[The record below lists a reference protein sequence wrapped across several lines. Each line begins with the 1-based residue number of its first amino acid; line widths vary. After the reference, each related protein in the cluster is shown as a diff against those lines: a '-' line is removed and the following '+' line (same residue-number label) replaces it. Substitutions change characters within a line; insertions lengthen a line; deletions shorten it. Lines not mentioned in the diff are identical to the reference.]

1 MVYFPP
7 AKLNLG
13 LHILNKRA
21 DGFHDL
27 ESVFLP
33 LRWTD
38 MLEVTL
44 NDDVPAGEA
53 RFEWSGLEIPGNAS
67 DNLVT
72 RAHRLLADKY
82 DLPGL
87 SIHLHKILPMGAGLG
102 GGSADGTYAL
112 RAINDVCELGLSPQE
127 LAHDAGLLGSDCP
140 FFVQDGAALVQ
151 GRGERVTPIDLSS
164 ALDGCH
170 VVVANPGIHIGTAEA
185 FAHVKPQARDTDW
198 QGLAGTPL
206 NQWHLH
212 LRNDFEAGIREQHS
226 AVNELLT
233 WMAEAGA
240 DHVQMTGTGSTV
252 FGLFKDQASAKRA
265 ETTCK
270 EARQGLVWKGQC

>member
-13 LHILNKRA
+13 LHILGKRP
-21 DGFHDL
+21 DGYHDL

-38 MLEVTL
+38 MLEVPL
-44 NDDVPAGEA
+44 NDEVPAGEV
-53 RFEWSGLEIPGNAS
+53 RFVWSGLEIPGNAS
-67 DNLVT
+67 ENLVT
-72 RAHRLLADKY
+72 RAHRLLADKH

-127 LAHDAGLLGSDCP
+127 LAYDAALLGSDCP

-151 GRGERVTPIDLSS
+151 SRGERLTPIDLSS

-185 FAHVKPQARDTDW
+185 FAHVKPQARVTDW

-226 AVNELLT
+226 AVDELLT

>member
-1 MVYFPP
+1 
-7 AKLNLG
+7 
-13 LHILNKRA
+13 
-21 DGFHDL
+21 
-27 ESVFLP
+27 
-33 LRWTD
+33 
-38 MLEVTL
+38 MLEMTL

-53 RFEWSGLEIPGNAS
+53 RFELSGLEIPGNAS

-72 RAHRLLADKY
+72 RAHRLLADKH

-151 GRGERVTPIDLSS
+151 GRGERVTPIDLSP

-185 FAHVKPQARDTDW
+185 FAHVKPQARVTDW

-212 LRNDFEAGIREQHS
+212 LRNDFEVGIREQHS
-226 AVNELLT
+226 AVDELLT

-265 ETTCK
+265 ETMCK

>member
-72 RAHRLLADKY
+72 RAHRLLADKH

-112 RAINDVCELGLSPQE
+112 RAINDVCELPSI
-127 LAHDAGLLGSDCP
+127 AHDAVGSDWCKTAP
-140 FFVQDGAALVQ
+140 PCQ

-164 ALDGCH
+164 ALDLH
-170 VVVANPGIHIGTAEA
+170 VVVANPGMHG
-185 FAHVKPQARDTDW
+185 
-198 QGLAGTPL
+198 
-206 NQWHLH
+206 
-212 LRNDFEAGIREQHS
+212 
-226 AVNELLT
+226 
-233 WMAEAGA
+233 
-240 DHVQMTGTGSTV
+240 
-252 FGLFKDQASAKRA
+252 
-265 ETTCK
+265 
-270 EARQGLVWKGQC
+270 

>member
-27 ESVFLP
+27 EECVLAASVD
-33 LRWTD
+33 RH
-38 MLEVTL
+38 VG
-44 NDDVPAGEA
+44 DDPQRRRPCREA

-72 RAHRLLADKY
+72 RAHRLLADKH

-140 FFVQDGAALVQ
+140 FFVQDGAALVH
-151 GRGERVTPIDLSS
+151 RRSS
-164 ALDGCH
+164 H
-170 VVVANPGIHIGTAEA
+170 VVVANPGIHIGEA
-185 FAHVKPQARDTDW
+185 LRDSIDLSSSATSRRHRAVDEWWWPTPAFTLAQLRPSPMSSPKRASRIGRALRAHSKRISGIFICETTSKLAFGSSTPCPQAVD
-198 QGLAGTPL
+198 
-206 NQWHLH
+206 
-212 LRNDFEAGIREQHS
+212 
-226 AVNELLT
+226 ELLT
-233 WMAEAGA
+233 WMAEA
-240 DHVQMTGTGSTV
+240 M
-252 FGLFKDQASAKRA
+252 
-265 ETTCK
+265 
-270 EARQGLVWKGQC
+270 

>member
-13 LHILNKRA
+13 LHILSKRP

-44 NDDVPAGEA
+44 DDEIPAGEA
-53 RFEWSGLEIPGNAS
+53 RFEWSGLNIPGNAS
-67 DNLVT
+67 DNLVA
-72 RAHRLLADKY
+72 RAHRLLAEKH

-87 SIHLHKILPMGAGLG
+87 SIHLHKILPM
-102 GGSADGTYAL
+102 
-112 RAINDVCELGLSPQE
+112 SPQE

-140 FFVQDGAALVQ
+140 FFVQDGTALVQ
-151 GRGERVTPIDLSS
+151 GRGEHVTPIDLSS
-164 ALDGCH
+164 VLDGCH

-185 FAHVKPQARDTDW
+185 FAHVTPQTRVTDW
-198 QGLAGTPL
+198 QALADTPL

-212 LRNDFEAGIREQHS
+212 LRNDFEAGIRAQHR
-226 AVNELLT
+226 AVDELLT

-252 FGLFKDQASAKRA
+252 FGLFKDRACAKRA
-265 ETTCK
+265 ETVCK

>member
-13 LHILNKRA
+13 LHILGKRP

-38 MLEVTL
+38 ILEVTI
-44 NDDVPAGEA
+44 DKKVPSGDVL
-53 RFEWSGLEIPGNAS
+53 FVSTGLDIPGNAA

-72 RAHRLLADKY
+72 QAHRLLTDKH

-87 SIHLHKILPMGAGLG
+87 TIHLHKILPMGAGLG

-112 RAINDVCELGLSPQE
+112 RAINDVCKLGLSPQE
-127 LAHDAGLLGSDCP
+127 LAHLAGFLGSDCP
-140 FFVQDGAALVQ
+140 FFLQDAAALVQ
-151 GRGERVTPIDLSS
+151 GRGELITPIDLSS
-164 ALDGCH
+164 VLDGCH
-170 VVVANPGIHIGTAEA
+170 VVVANPSIHIGTAEA
-185 FAHVKPQARDTDW
+185 FAQVTPQARITDW
-198 QGLAGTPL
+198 QGLANTPL
-206 NQWHLH
+206 TEWHLH
-212 LRNDFEAGIREQHS
+212 LRNDFEAGIRAQHR
-226 AVNELLT
+226 AVDELLT
-233 WMAEAGA
+233 LMANAGA

-252 FGLFKDQASAKRA
+252 FGLFTDQASASHA
-265 ETTCK
+265 ETMCK
-270 EARQGLVWKGQC
+270 EARLGIVWKGQC

>member
-13 LHILNKRA
+13 LHILGKRP

-44 NDDVPAGEA
+44 NEEVPAGEA
-53 RFEWSGLEIPGNAS
+53 RFEWTGLNIPGHAA

-72 RAHRLLADKY
+72 KAHRLLAGKH
-82 DLPGL
+82 DLQGL
-87 SIHLHKILPMGAGLG
+87 SIHLHKTLPMGAGLG

-112 RAINDVCELGLSPQE
+112 RAINDVCELGMSPQE
-127 LAHDAGLLGSDCP
+127 LEQDAGILGSDCP
-140 FFVQDGAALVQ
+140 FFLQDGAALVQ
-151 GRGERVTPIDLSS
+151 GRGERVTLIDLSPT
-164 ALDGCH
+164 LGGCH

-185 FAHVKPQARDTDW
+185 FTHVRPKARVTDW
-198 QGLAGTPL
+198 QGLANTPL

-212 LRNDFEAGIREQHS
+212 LRNDFEAGVRAQHS
-226 AVNELLT
+226 AVDELLT

-240 DHVQMTGTGSTV
+240 DYVQMTGTGSTV
-252 FGLFKDQASAKRA
+252 FGLFRDRASANRA
-265 ETTCK
+265 EAMCN

>member
-13 LHILNKRA
+13 LHILDKRA

-72 RAHRLLADKY
+72 RAHRLLADKH

-102 GGSADGTYAL
+102 GGSADGTYTL

-127 LAHDAGLLGSDCP
+127 LAHAAGLLGSDCP

-164 ALDGCH
+164 ALDGCQ

-185 FAHVKPQARDTDW
+185 FAHVTPQARVTDW
-198 QGLAGTPL
+198 QSLTGTPL

-212 LRNDFEAGIREQHS
+212 LRNDFEVGIREQHS
-226 AVNELLT
+226 AVDELLT

-265 ETTCK
+265 EMICK

>member
-13 LHILNKRA
+13 LHILGKRP

-33 LRWTD
+33 LQWTD

-44 NDDVPAGEA
+44 DDEVPSGEA
-53 RFEWSGLEIPGNAS
+53 RFEWSGLDIPGNAS

-72 RAHRLLADKY
+72 KAHRLLSDKH

-102 GGSADGTYAL
+102 GGSADGAYAL
-112 RAINDVCELGLSPQE
+112 RAIDEVCKLGLSAEE
-127 LAHDAGLLGSDCP
+127 LADDAGLLGSDCP
-140 FFVQDGAALVQ
+140 FFLQNGAALIQ
-151 GRGERVTPIDLSS
+151 GRGERVTPIDLSA

-170 VVVANPGIHIGTAEA
+170 VVVANPNIHIGTAEA
-185 FAHVKPQARDTDW
+185 FANITPKARSTDW
-198 QGLAGTPL
+198 LGLAAVPL
-206 NQWHLH
+206 DQWHLH
-212 LRNDFEAGIREQHS
+212 VRNDFEDGVRQQHR
-226 AVNELLT
+226 AVDELLAI
-233 WMAEAGA
+233 MAKAGA

-252 FGLFKDQASAKRA
+252 FGLFKDASSANRA
-265 ETTCK
+265 NELCTSRET
-270 EARQGLVWKGQC
+270 GLVWQGRC

>member
-72 RAHRLLADKY
+72 RAHRLLADKH

-127 LAHDAGLLGSDCP
+127 LAYDAALLGSDCP

-151 GRGERVTPIDLSS
+151 GRGERLTPIDLSS

-185 FAHVKPQARDTDW
+185 FAHVKPQARVTDW

-226 AVNELLT
+226 AVDELLT